1 MKRVSEPKKVTRA
14 PVPAGRE
21 DRVRVVRVNGPAGRA
36 VRWHVSRP
44 SPKK

>member
-21 DRVRVVRVNGPAGRA
+21 DRVRIVRVNSPAGRRWYV
-36 VRWHVSRP
+36 VRST
-44 SPKK
+44 PKK